1 MCLFFLIIILRIFFA
16 DDFTFVY
23 NHISPYFPKP
33 FLFTVQT
40 KKILSGAHAPRSCL
54 LTFRQSRAVL
64 HRMVKLLTKHPRL
77 CEPPSTNTNS
87 SKPSYFYPG
96 SANIYSRK
104 IDSTTFHPRRN
115 ICTTTAPAQK
125 KTLTRC
131 IRHLTWPRLTT
142 AQREGLAK
150 QVMVAES
157 LPAQQSSSCGS
168 MMLTVLRWRP
178 FRVKHLYL
186 AENRR

>member
-96 SANIYSRK
+96 SAKIYSRK

-125 KTLTRC
+125 KPLPDVFA
-131 IRHLTWPRLTT
+131 TWHDHDLR
-142 AQREGLAK
+142 QRNEMDLQNKWWWRKVSPHSRA
-150 QVMVAES
+150 
-157 LPAQQSSSCGS
+157 
-168 MMLTVLRWRP
+168 LRADPWC
-178 FRVKHLYL
+178 
-186 AENRR
+186 